1 MDQYFRDIIL
11 GVTNGS
17 DIDSGEL
24 IQNLWSNY
32 GEIIRFRVTG
42 GNCGSVVVKD
52 VRLPINDFHPRG
64 WVTDISHNRKL
75 KSYRVESS
83 WYKSWS
89 KLCGDDCRIPKLLTI
104 DYRGD
109 EVLLVMEDLNDSG
122 FPLRK
127 SSVTIDEMKLCI
139 EWLANFH
146 GAFLGREPEE
156 LWEKGTYWHIDTR
169 PDELEALTD
178 KKLKDAAWKIDELL
192 ESAQFKTIVHGDAK
206 LANFCFSEDGKSVA
220 AVDFQYVGGGV
231 GVKDLIYFIGSCLYE
246 EDCEY
251 YEEEFLN
258 YYFNKLERKLHGS
271 GIDFRALEK
280 EWRALYPV
288 AWCDF
293 HRFLKGWSP
302 GHWKI
307 NSYSERLT
315 REVLESL

>member
-1 MDQYFRDIIL
+1 MNQYFRNIIL
-11 GVTNGS
+11 KVTNAKDMDG
-17 DIDSGEL
+17 GEL

-32 GEIIRFRVTG
+32 GEILRFRVNNG
-42 GNCGSVVVKD
+42 DCGSVVVKD

-75 KSYRVESS
+75 KSYKVESE
-83 WYKSWS
+83 WYKHWS
-89 KLCGDDCRIPKLLTI
+89 HACGDDCRIPKLLTI

-122 FPLRK
+122 FPKRK

-146 GAFLGREPEE
+146 GTFMLQKPEG
-156 LWEKGTYWHIDTR
+156 LWDKGTYWHIDTR

-178 KKLKDAAWKIDELL
+178 RELKDAAWKIDALL
-192 ESAQFKTIVHGDAK
+192 ENAKYKTIVHGDAK
-206 LANFCFSEDGKSVA
+206 LANFCFSEDGKDVA

-246 EDCEY
+246 EDCER
-251 YEEEFLN
+251 YEAELTNF
-258 YYFNKLERKLHGS
+258 YFKKLHKKLKNS
-271 GIDFRALEK
+271 SLDLDELEK
-280 EWRALYPV
+280 EWRDLYPV
-288 AWCDF
+288 AWSDF

-315 REVLESL
+315 REVIARL